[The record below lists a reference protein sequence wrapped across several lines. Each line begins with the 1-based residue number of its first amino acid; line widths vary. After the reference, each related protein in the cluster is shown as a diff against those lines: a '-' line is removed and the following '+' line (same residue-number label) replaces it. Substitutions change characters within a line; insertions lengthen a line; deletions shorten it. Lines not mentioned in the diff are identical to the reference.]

1 MCLRIY
7 RCGRRGLCGPNGDA
21 HGGDSL
27 LGECGAFLA
36 EHGIFLLSHWTERDG
51 HSCRGAD
58 AQCLAPAA
66 AAGPAAAGRGG
77 SGRPNMGSVTGARC
91 RRTSNRRLDGIERC
105 LGGRSL
111 HGMGTVPIPCRLRD
125 WLGVLLGR
133 RLRVYCVLPAEV
145 RKRRK
150 AAWPSGVRLKTP
162 ASSRTREKTLPVSR
176 RRIFLVVAGVNTYCC
191 FRPSTQSACFARG
204 DIGADVPA
212 LDNGLL

>member
-77 SGRPNMGSVTGARC
+77 AGGPTWGA
-91 RRTSNRRLDGIERC
+91 LPVPAAGERQTA
-105 LGGRSL
+105 GW
-111 HGMGTVPIPCRLRD
+111 TVLND
-125 WLGVLLGR
+125 ALGR
-133 RLRVYCVLPAEV
+133 KTEPA
-145 RKRRK
+145 
-150 AAWPSGVRLKTP
+150 WH
-162 ASSRTREKTLPVSR
+162 
-176 RRIFLVVAGVNTYCC
+176 
-191 FRPSTQSACFARG
+191 G
-204 DIGADVPA
+204 DCPHTMQAP
-212 LDNGLL
+212 